1 MRRIR
6 FPVFRPRV
14 DQHPRFPDFQIS
26 RFPDFQAVYRVKIWH
41 RPTLTRVQ
49 SGTTLVR
56 TRASPP
62 VPHLLPRV
70 PRSQAFRTPG
80 YSGPGWPTLPHRG
93 RLRWQFG

>member
-14 DQHPRFPDFQIS
+14 VQHPRMSDFQIFS
-26 RFPDFQAVYRVKIWH
+26 SPGSVPGENLAPPPPCPQ
-41 RPTLTRVQ
+41 VQ
-49 SGTTLVR
+49 SGTTEMDA
-56 TRASPP
+56 RASPP